1 MSSKK
6 HRKPTIFKTDDAS
19 IQITE
24 QPKKLEGKLAN
35 NQSLNESP
43 LSQSPLDN
51 LSQSITERGNQYN
64 IQSKM
69 LSWGFFLITSLAGLI
84 TLWASAAIINS
95 IKQLLARQDLLG
107 WGATTL
113 AVIAL
118 FSLFILIIKEFIAI
132 GALKKLCQLR
142 TTGQQLHDDNKLKP
156 ARRYLKN
163 IKRLYEQRPDRR
175 WILDRLKTRDGEIMD
190 GRELIELIDH
200 EIGAPLDK
208 EAREII
214 SNTAKKVSLITAVAP
229 GPILDMIAVTVLN
242 IRMISRIAQTYGT
255 RPGFFGQLRLTRNV
269 LAHMALSGG
278 IAITSDLLSPLIGTG
293 IAAKLSKRLGEGLFN
308 GALTIR
314 IGLSAIELARPIPY
328 VSEKRLSFAGL
339 VTSSLKLK
347 GDKKTA

>member
-19 IQITE
+19 IHIAE
-24 QPKKLEGKLAN
+24 QHEKLAN
-35 NQSLNESP
+35 NQALNENP
-43 LSQSPLDN
+43 LSQTSLDN
-51 LSQSITERGNQYN
+51 QSQNKSGPGHQHN
-64 IQSKM
+64 IQSKF
-69 LSWGFFLITSLAGLI
+69 LSWGFLLLSSLTGLI
-84 TLWASAAIINS
+84 AIWASAAIITS

-132 GALKKLCQLR
+132 ASLKKLGQLR
-142 TTGQQLHDDNKLKP
+142 ATGLQIHNDNKLKP
-156 ARRYLKN
+156 ARRYVKS
-163 IKRLYEQRPDRR
+163 IKRLYDQRPDRR
-175 WILDRLKTRDGEIMD
+175 WILDRLKTREGEIMD

-200 EIGAPLDK
+200 EIGKPLDL
-208 EAREII
+208 EARAII
-214 SNTAKKVSLITAVAP
+214 ANTAKKVSLITAIAP

-269 LAHMALSGG
+269 ITHMALSGG
-278 IAITSDLLSPLIGTG
+278 IAVTSDLLSPLIGTG

-314 IGLSAIELARPIPY
+314 IGLSAVELSRPVPY
-328 VSEKRLSFAGL
+328 VSEKRLSFSKL
-339 VTSSLKLK
+339 VTSSLSLK